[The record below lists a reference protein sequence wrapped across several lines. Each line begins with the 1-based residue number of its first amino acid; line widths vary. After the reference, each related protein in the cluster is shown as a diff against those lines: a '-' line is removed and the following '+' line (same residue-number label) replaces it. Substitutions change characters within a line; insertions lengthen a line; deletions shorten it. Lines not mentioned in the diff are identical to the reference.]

1 VTIDTLPDL
10 ALLEKFNW
18 YLFQVQ
24 AQREA
29 TNEDYSLEVNA
40 WHALVHVCNR
50 WRAIVFGSP
59 RRLNLRLF
67 CTDNTR
73 VMGTQAVW
81 PPLPI
86 VLAQS
91 LNQTLNL
98 HNIIATLQY
107 NERVC
112 EIDLSG
118 ITNWELRNILAVTRV
133 PFPALTDLVIGSEEQ
148 GDDEMPPVVPEW
160 FLGGSAPRLRFL
172 HLDGIQFP
180 GLPNLLVSATG
191 LVYLGLRNIAD
202 SGYISPQVAIACLST
217 LTRLRSLDLQF
228 EEFETPLLHPHQDSR
243 LELSPHSIR
252 SVLPALRRFTFEGT
266 SEYLECLLAWIDAP
280 LLVRLEITFN
290 NPPSDTSQL
299 VQFVSRTP
307 NIMALDKARMEF
319 SGERFRFSL
328 FREIRGPDPFSLTI
342 SSSDSNSQLSS
353 LAEFCTNSLSFP
365 SGFFRAVERVLIT
378 QADDPKLDWQDRD
391 DIENRRWQ
399 EVLNSFIGVRS
410 LNLSSSELVLRI
422 SPALQGL
429 VWDNVTGVLP
439 SLQHLIIENYPTR
452 SVPEVIGEFIA
463 ARQLAWEI
471 LQKDDSD
478 SPMLDD

>member
-1 VTIDTLPDL
+1 
-10 ALLEKFNW
+10 
-18 YLFQVQ
+18 
-24 AQREA
+24 
-29 TNEDYSLEVNA
+29 
-40 WHALVHVCNR
+40 
-50 WRAIVFGSP
+50 
-59 RRLNLRLF
+59 
-67 CTDNTR
+67 
-73 VMGTQAVW
+73 MGTQAVW

-112 EIDLSG
+112 EINLGG

-202 SGYISPQVAIACLST
+202 SGYISPQVTIACLST
-217 LTRLRSLDLQF
+217 LTRLESLDQQF
-228 EEFETPLLHPHQDSR
+228 EEFGTPLFHPHQDTR
-243 LELSPHSIR
+243 LGPPPPSIR
-252 SVLPALRRFTFEGT
+252 SVLPALKRFTFEGT
-266 SEYLECLLAWIDAP
+266 SEYLEYLLAWIDAP
-280 LLVRLEITFN
+280 LLVRLGITFN

-307 NIMALDKARMEF
+307 NIMALDKASMEF

-328 FREIRGPDPFSLTI
+328 FREIHGPDPFSLTI

-353 LAEFCTNSLSFP
+353 LAEICTNSLSS
-365 SGFFRAVERVLIT
+365 SGFIRAVERVLIT

-399 EVLNSFIGVRS
+399 EVLNSFIGAKS
-410 LNLSSSELVLRI
+410 LNLSSSELGLRI
-422 SPALQGL
+422 SPALRGL
-429 VWDNVTGVLP
+429 VWDSVTGVLP
-439 SLQHLIIENYPTR
+439 SLQHLIIENYPPR
-452 SVPEVIGEFIA
+452 PVPEVIGEFVA

-471 LQKDDSD
+471 L
-478 SPMLDD
+478 